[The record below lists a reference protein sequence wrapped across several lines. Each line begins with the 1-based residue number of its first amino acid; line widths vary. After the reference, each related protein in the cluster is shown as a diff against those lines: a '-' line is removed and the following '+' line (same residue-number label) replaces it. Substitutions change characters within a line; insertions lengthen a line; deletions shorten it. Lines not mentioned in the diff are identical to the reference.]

1 MAPGGPDRFRHCP
14 KCGPEDLLLVERSP
28 ERGAAATAARPARYA
43 RRVTRSRTLWLLV
56 AVWSVPALLSS
67 IQSSTYDPESGAFAR
82 AFLREG
88 MPWMMWIAITP
99 GILRLGAEPGTL
111 RGRRLAGHIARA
123 LVVSVAF
130 GAATGTLGYLVSDSP
145 SYKTLDGAIRMGV
158 IDWLPFQPLVYAGVL
173 ASGIA
178 IDAARRRRE
187 AELGRAQLETQLA
200 YAQLAALRAQL
211 QPHFLFNTLNA
222 AVTLARAGDAEATA
236 RVLVLLGDLLRQLL
250 RSDAPQEVP
259 LRDELALLETYLEI
273 QRVRFGERLQVE
285 WAIADDVRDALVP
298 QLVLQPLVENALQ
311 HGIAPRSRAGRLDIT
326 AARNGDRLRLAVC
339 DDGPGVPPGFSIAAQ
354 RGVGL
359 RNTRERLHRL
369 YGEHG
374 DLALSSDG
382 EHTTAAIELPLHSEA
397 RSA

>member
-1 MAPGGPDRFRHCP
+1 M
-14 KCGPEDLLLVERSP
+14 
-28 ERGAAATAARPARYA
+28 
-43 RRVTRSRTLWLLV
+43 LWLLV

-88 MPWMMWIAITP
+88 VPWMMWIAIAP
-99 GILRLGAEPGTL
+99 GILRLGADPGTL
-111 RGRRLAGHIARA
+111 RGRRLVGHIVRA

-130 GAATGTLGYLVSDSP
+130 GAATGTLGYLVSDGP

-173 ASGIA
+173 ASGFA

-250 RSDAPQEVP
+250 RGDAPQEVP

-285 WAIADDVRDALVP
+285 WAVADDVRDALVP

-311 HGIAPRSRAGRLDIT
+311 HGIAPRSRAGRLDISAT
-326 AARNGDRLRLAVC
+326 RDGDRLRLAVC
-339 DDGPGVPPGFSIAAQ
+339 DDGPGVAPGFSIADA

-369 YGEHG
+369 YGERG
-374 DLALSSDG
+374 GLALASDG
-382 EHTTAAIELPLHSEA
+382 ARTTAAIELPLRTEA
-397 RSA
+397 HHA